1 MESFG
6 REFPLPPSS
15 VRGFTHAS
23 VYATSSFTHCLVML
37 CRGTFQTV
45 DPLPRCFW
53 LVCFH
58 CLWARL
64 SWRTCQGDGGLE
76 QKQWGRSSRGHSG
89 GQAGGTPG
97 PERALGAGRA
107 VLWRK
112 GWRRAPPEVHPYSDH
127 GVHLPHLLY
136 LLSEPILCSLE
147 APLVAL
153 LSKDGQASRGLC
165 LGSSGVATAQNGGEA
180 PAPRPVA

>member
-136 LLSEPILCSLE
+136 LLSEPTT
-147 APLVAL
+147 L
-153 LSKDGQASRGLC
+153 LPRGTSG
-165 LGSSGVATAQNGGEA
+165 GSPFQKWADIKKFVFGKFRGRHCPEW
-180 PAPRPVA
+180 R